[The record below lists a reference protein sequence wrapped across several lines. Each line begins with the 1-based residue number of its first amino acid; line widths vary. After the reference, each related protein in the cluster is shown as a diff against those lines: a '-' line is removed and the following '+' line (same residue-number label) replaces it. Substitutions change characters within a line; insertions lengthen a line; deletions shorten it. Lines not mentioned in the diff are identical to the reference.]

1 MWYKISPKFA
11 YCALAVATAL
21 AVEAQP
27 FQNLGFE
34 EANTNNT
41 IFSET
46 IRADGLG
53 TVVFGI
59 GPTEDLLPGW
69 QLFKGSELVTSIGV
83 NSHSAFAGLPV
94 NLNTPSSEG
103 AYELDF
109 RFNSEDAP
117 WSLVQRG
124 DVPGNARYLS
134 FKTGWG
140 GAAMQAP
147 RITLDGKVLSIVR
160 GLPASF
166 GTNRLVYDVSA
177 FAGQNAELR
186 FIYDI
191 RTSYRTLDDIL
202 FVGLEP
208 IRFKIERSGQTLV
221 ISWLGGGTLTSSPT
235 IDGEFTPMING
246 TTTPYVVALDG
257 TMMFYRVEN

>member
-1 MWYKISPKFA
+1 MWYTISAKSA
-11 YCALAVATAL
+11 CCLLAVAAAL
-21 AVEAQP
+21 AAKAQP

-34 EANTNNT
+34 EANTNST
-41 IFSET
+41 TFFERI
-46 IRADGLG
+46 AVDGV
-53 TVVFGI
+53 TRVVYGI

-69 QLFKGSELVTSIGV
+69 QLFEGSKLVTRIGI
-83 NSHSAFAGLPV
+83 NSALVLAGANI
-94 NLNTPSSEG
+94 NLYTPANG
-103 AYELDF
+103 GKYALDLG
-109 RFNSEDAP
+109 FNAEDAP

-124 DVPGNARYLS
+124 DVPSNARYLS
-134 FKTGWG
+134 FSTGFG

-147 RITLDGKVLSIVR
+147 RITLDGKDLSIVR

-191 RTSYRTLDDIL
+191 NASYRTVDDI
-202 FVGLEP
+202 FFFGLEP
-208 IRFKIERSGQTLV
+208 FRFKIERSGQTLV
-221 ISWLGGGTLTSSPT
+221 LSWLGGGTLTSSRT

-246 TTTPYVVALDG
+246 TTTPYVVALEG
-257 TMMFYRVEN
+257 TMRFYRVEN